1 VYIVGIG
8 GSPNNNSTTE
18 TVLRRGLAEAERLGA
33 ETRLFGARDLEFPLF
48 AEDEERTPAVVAF
61 LRELERCDGL
71 ILASPAYHGNIS
83 GRIKNALDY
92 VEDLRSNDP
101 PYLDGRVVGCIA
113 VGAAH
118 LGAVTTLNALC
129 NVAHALRGWPAPMRL
144 SISSNEPLTERV
156 DLKLYTIVKQVMGK
170 APVLQ

>member
-1 VYIVGIG
+1 MYVVGIG
-8 GSPNNNSTTE
+8 GSASKDSTTE
-18 TVLRRGLAEAERLGA
+18 AILRRGLAEAERLGA
-33 ETRLFGARDLEFPLF
+33 ETRLFSARDLEFPLY
-48 AEDEERTPAVVAF
+48 AEDREHTPEVETF
-61 LRELERCDGL
+61 LRELRRCDGL

-92 VEDLRSNDP
+92 VEDMRSDDP

-118 LGAVTTLNALC
+118 LGAAATLNALC

-144 SISSNEPLTERV
+144 SISSNEPLNERV
-156 DLKLYTIVKQVMGK
+156 DLKLFTIVKQVLGR
-170 APVLQ
+170 APVFQ